1 MGRSLVK
8 VYEDVGYECLPD
20 EYLPDEYEGPKAGTL
35 KEMNG
40 MLCQSY
46 FHPDV
51 NNSDISVMSENNL
64 PKMAE
69 VFRLTLIQIK
79 KIFRYP

>member
-40 MLCQSY
+40 MLCHSY
-46 FHPDV
+46 FHPNG

-79 KIFRYP
+79 KRFRYP